1 MLTVVAV
8 SMALTFVVQG
18 FVSIWLMIAVHW
30 WIYHASEFH
39 LESGSVFAS
48 ESKSTTTLP
57 EKKLSC
63 LLCALYNSHST
74 YHTTNCYH
82 RIINQYMSYWQ
93 IKDTVTNMQSI
104 VRKRLLLESEV
115 DRKVSF
121 QFTYRQP
128 DFVFNFFMPFTYPQ
142 IIYCYMIAK
151 KKKKEKTRRIAFATL
166 RFIYD
171 LPSIFPCFLINLAF
185 LA

>member
-1 MLTVVAV
+1 
-8 SMALTFVVQG
+8 
-18 FVSIWLMIAVHW
+18 
-30 WIYHASEFH
+30 
-39 LESGSVFAS
+39 
-48 ESKSTTTLP
+48 
-57 EKKLSC
+57 
-63 LLCALYNSHST
+63 
-74 YHTTNCYH
+74 
-82 RIINQYMSYWQ
+82 MSYWQ

-151 KKKKEKTRRIAFATL
+151 KEKKRKKREEYTL
-166 RFIYD
+166 HLLHLD
-171 LPSIFPCFLINLAF
+171 LYMTYLPFFHASLSI
-185 LA
+185 

>member
-39 LESGSVFAS
+39 LRAAQFFHLNQNRLQHCL
-48 ESKSTTTLP
+48 K
-57 EKKLSC
+57 KKLSC

-82 RIINQYMSYWQ
+82 RQYMSSWQ

-115 DRKVSF
+115 DRKFSI

-151 KKKKEKTRRIAFATL
+151 KKEGKKREEYTL
-166 RFIYD
+166 HLLHLD
-171 LPSIFPCFLINLAF
+171 LYMTYLPFFHASLSI
-185 LA
+185 

>member
-1 MLTVVAV
+1 L
-8 SMALTFVVQG
+8 
-18 FVSIWLMIAVHW
+18 
-30 WIYHASEFH
+30 H
-39 LESGSVFAS
+39 LNQNRLQHCL
-48 ESKSTTTLP
+48 K
-57 EKKLSC
+57 KKLSC

-82 RIINQYMSYWQ
+82 RIINQYMSSWQ

-104 VRKRLLLESEV
+104 VRKRQLLESEV

-142 IIYCYMIAK
+142 IICCYMIAK
-151 KKKKEKTRRIAFATL
+151 KKGKEKTRRTL